1 MRKQGQRGVTL
12 QRYVEIPNHARKRTK
27 ILEKNK
33 IMNFKTSQ
41 KIYSTPRMRKYM
53 NACSGDKLKTM
64 QLYRYNLRL
73 CQRFY
78 GVLNLF
84 EVMLRNAINGHYSA
98 YFSDPDWIVN
108 QADSGK
114 LLEYNKDEITQTEAG
129 YRKRGIYNN
138 DKMVASLT
146 MGFWTK
152 LFSKKRYKR
161 GGKTLLRI
169 FPNKTKGKNQADV
182 YKDLTHIREFRNR
195 IAHHE
200 PICFDG
206 AGNIST
212 SFARRHYQ
220 LIRDYISYM
229 GQNPDNVV
237 QWAEIP
243 DEMLDRIDYVK

>member
-1 MRKQGQRGVTL
+1 MD
-12 QRYVEIPNHARKRTK
+12 
-27 ILEKNK
+27 
-33 IMNFKTSQ
+33 FKTSQ
-41 KIYSTPRMRKYM
+41 KLYSVPRMRKYQ
-53 NACSGDKLKTM
+53 NACAGDKRKTM

-84 EVMLRNAINGHYSA
+84 EVMLRNAINEHYA
-98 YFSDPDWIVN
+98 AHYTDADWIVN
-108 QADSGK
+108 QADTGK
-114 LLEYNKDEITQTEAG
+114 LLEFNKEEIRQTEAG
-129 YRKRGIYNN
+129 YRRRGIYNN

-161 GGKTLLRI
+161 GGKTLLQI
-169 FPNKTKGKNQADV
+169 FPNKRKGKNQADV

-206 AGNIST
+206 SGNIST
-212 SFARRHYQ
+212 DFARKHYQ
-220 LIRDYISYM
+220 LICEYIDSL
-229 GQNPDNVV
+229 GQQPDDVI
-237 QWAEIP
+237 QWAEKP
-243 DEMLDRIDYVK
+243 DEVLKKIDSIK

>member
-1 MRKQGQRGVTL
+1 MD
-12 QRYVEIPNHARKRTK
+12 Y
-27 ILEKNK
+27 
-33 IMNFKTSQ
+33 KTSQ
-41 KIYSTPRMRKYM
+41 KIYSSVRMGRYER
-53 NACSGDKLKTM
+53 ACSSDKVKTM

-73 CQRFY
+73 CQRFF

-84 EVMLRNAINGHYSA
+84 EVMLRNAVDTHYKQF
-98 YFSDPDWIVN
+98 FSDEDWIVN
-108 QADSGK
+108 QAASGK
-114 LLEYNKDEITQTEAG
+114 LLEYNKDEIIQTEAG
-129 YRKRGIYNN
+129 YRKRNIYNN

-161 GGKTLLRI
+161 GGKTLLQV
-169 FPNKTKGKNQADV
+169 FPNKCKGKNQADI

-212 SFARRHYQ
+212 AFAQRHYQ
-220 LIRDYISYM
+220 LICDYIAYL
-229 GQNPDNVV
+229 GQNPQNVI
-237 QWAEIP
+237 QWAEKP
-243 DEMLDRIDYVK
+243 DSIIRKIDAMKV

>member
-1 MRKQGQRGVTL
+1 MD
-12 QRYVEIPNHARKRTK
+12 
-27 ILEKNK
+27 
-33 IMNFKTSQ
+33 FKTSQ
-41 KIYSTPRMRKYM
+41 KLYSVPRMRKYQ
-53 NACSGDKLKTM
+53 NACAGDKRKTM

-78 GVLNLF
+78 GVLNLL
-84 EVMLRNAINGHYSA
+84 EVMLRNAINEHYIA
-98 YFSDPDWIVN
+98 YYSDPDWIVN

-114 LLEYNKDEITQTEAG
+114 LLEYNKDEIRQTEAG
-129 YRKRGIYNN
+129 YRRRGIYNN

-161 GGKTLLRI
+161 GGKTLLQI
-169 FPNKTKGKNQADV
+169 FPNKRKGKNQADI

-206 AGNIST
+206 IGNIST
-212 SFARRHYQ
+212 AFARSHYQ
-220 LIRDYISYM
+220 LICEYIGYM
-229 GQNPDNVV
+229 GQQPDNVIR
-237 QWAEIP
+237 WTEKP
-243 DEMLDRIDYVK
+243 DKILNQIDSIR

>member
-1 MRKQGQRGVTL
+1 
-12 QRYVEIPNHARKRTK
+12 
-27 ILEKNK
+27 
-33 IMNFKTSQ
+33 
-41 KIYSTPRMRKYM
+41 
-53 NACSGDKLKTM
+53 M

-84 EVMLRNAINGHYSA
+84 EVILRNAINKHYA
-98 YFSDPDWIVN
+98 TYYSDSDWIIN
-108 QADSGK
+108 QADNGR
-114 LLEYNKDEITQTEAG
+114 LLEYNKDEIRQTEAG

-161 GGKTLLRI
+161 GGKTLLKI
-169 FPNKTKGKNQADV
+169 FSNKTRGKNQADV
-182 YKDLTHIREFRNR
+182 YLDLTHIREFRNR

-206 AGNIST
+206 SGNIST
-212 SFARRHYQ
+212 SFARKHYL
-220 LIRDYISYM
+220 LICEYIGYF
-229 GQNPDNVV
+229 GLQPDNVI
-237 QWAEIP
+237 QWAEKP
-243 DEMLDRIDYVK
+243 DEILNKIDNIK

>member
-1 MRKQGQRGVTL
+1 
-12 QRYVEIPNHARKRTK
+12 
-27 ILEKNK
+27 
-33 IMNFKTSQ
+33 
-41 KIYSTPRMRKYM
+41 
-53 NACSGDKLKTM
+53 M

-84 EVMLRNAINGHYSA
+84 EVLLRNAINQHYMD
-98 YFSDPDWIVN
+98 YFSDHDWIVN

-114 LLEYNKDEITQTEAG
+114 LLEYNADEIRQTERD
-129 YRKRGIYNN
+129 YKRRNIYNN

-146 MGFWTK
+146 LGFWTK

-169 FPNKTKGKNQADV
+169 FPNKKKGLNQAEV

-206 AGNIST
+206 AEHIDT
-212 SFARRHYQ
+212 TFARKHYE
-220 LIRDYISYM
+220 LIREYISYL
-229 GQNPDNVV
+229 GQKPEDIIN
-237 QWAEIP
+237 WAEKP
-243 DEMLDRIDYVK
+243 DVILDKIDKI

>member
-1 MRKQGQRGVTL
+1 MD
-12 QRYVEIPNHARKRTK
+12 Y
-27 ILEKNK
+27 
-33 IMNFKTSQ
+33 KTSQ
-41 KIYSTPRMRKYM
+41 KLYSAARMGKYER
-53 NACSGDKLKTM
+53 ACTGDKRKTM

-84 EVMLRNAINGHYSA
+84 EVMLRNAINAHYSA
-98 YFSDPDWIVN
+98 YFNDYDWIVN
-108 QADSGK
+108 QADTGK
-114 LLEYNKDEITQTEAG
+114 LLAYNKDEILQTEAG

-161 GGKTLLRI
+161 GGKTLLQI
-169 FPNKTKGKNQADV
+169 FPNKAKGKNQADI

-212 SFARRHYQ
+212 AFALRHYL
-220 LIRDYISYM
+220 LISEYIRYM
-229 GQNPDNVV
+229 GQKPDKVME
-237 QWAEIP
+237 WAEKP
-243 DEMLDRIDYVK
+243 DDILNRIDNL

>member
-1 MRKQGQRGVTL
+1 MD
-12 QRYVEIPNHARKRTK
+12 
-27 ILEKNK
+27 
-33 IMNFKTSQ
+33 FKTSQ
-41 KIYSTPRMRKYM
+41 KLYSVPRMRKYQ
-53 NACSGDKLKTM
+53 NACAGDKRKTM

-78 GVLNLF
+78 GALNLL
-84 EVMLRNAINGHYSA
+84 EVMLRNAINEHFIA
-98 YFSDPDWIVN
+98 YYSDPDWIVN

-114 LLEYNKDEITQTEAG
+114 LLEYNKDEIRQTEAG
-129 YRKRGIYNN
+129 YRRRGIYNN

-161 GGKTLLRI
+161 GGKTLLQI
-169 FPNKTKGKNQADV
+169 FPNKRKGKNQADI

-206 AGNIST
+206 IGNIST
-212 SFARRHYQ
+212 AFARSHYQ
-220 LIRDYISYM
+220 LICEYIGYM
-229 GQNPDNVV
+229 GQQPDNVIR
-237 QWAEIP
+237 WTEKP
-243 DEMLDRIDYVK
+243 DKILNQIDSIR